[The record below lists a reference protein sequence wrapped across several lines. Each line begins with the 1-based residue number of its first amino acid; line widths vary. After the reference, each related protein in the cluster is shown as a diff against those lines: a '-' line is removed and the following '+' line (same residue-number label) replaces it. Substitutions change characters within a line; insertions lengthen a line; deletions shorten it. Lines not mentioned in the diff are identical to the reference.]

1 MAATG
6 WPELILGAKMK
17 GIYFT
22 GHGVAEL
29 AELPDPKLKPGHAL
43 IDVKASGLC
52 HTDIDV
58 LHGRYGSSAFPLIP
72 GHEYAG
78 VVIAVAEDV
87 TNVKPGDRVAVDP
100 NIPCGHCRACLKG
113 LSNLCADLKA
123 YGVTHNGGFAN
134 KSLVNAQHLHPIGN
148 LPFDVAALAEPLACV
163 LNGLGVAELKTG
175 PQGSQTALV
184 FGAGPIG
191 LLLALSLKAQ
201 GVEKVTVADINQHR
215 LAFTESLGLESVV
228 SGSEELDARKKSFD
242 FVADATGIAK
252 VAEGM
257 VSFTA
262 DGGTVLVFGVCAPD
276 ARISVAPFE
285 IFRRQIRIAGS
296 HSLIRNIPQALEIL
310 HKDKGEMA
318 RIVSHRIPIEEML
331 PFFTKQGTDPATL
344 KVQFV
349 PA

>member
-1 MAATG
+1 
-6 WPELILGAKMK
+6 MK
-17 GIYFT
+17 AIYFT
-22 GHGVAEL
+22 GHGIAEL
-29 AELPDPKLKPGHAL
+29 AQLADPELKPGHAL

-58 LHGRYGSSAFPLIP
+58 LHGRYGSSAFPLVP
-72 GHEYAG
+72 GHEYVG
-78 VVIAVAEDV
+78 VVLAVAEDV
-87 TNVKPGDRVAVDP
+87 TNVKPGDRVAIDP
-100 NIPCGHCRACLKG
+100 NIPCGHCRACQKG
-113 LSNLCADLKA
+113 LTNLCADLKA
-123 YGVTHNGGFAN
+123 YGVTHNGGFAD
-134 KSLVNAQHLHPIGN
+134 KSLVNAQHLHLIGD

-163 LNGLGVAELKTG
+163 LNGLGAAELKTG
-175 PQGSQTALV
+175 PQGAETALI

-201 GVEKVTVADINQHR
+201 GVAKVAVADINEHR
-215 LAFTESLGLESVV
+215 LAFTASLGLEPLV
-228 SGSEELDARKKSFD
+228 SGSDALEARKRSFD

-296 HSLIRNIPQALEIL
+296 HSLNRNIPQALEIL
-310 HKDKGEMA
+310 QKDKGHMA
-318 RIVSHRIPIEEML
+318 RLVSHRLPIEEML
-331 PFFTKQGTDPATL
+331 PFFTKKGGDPATM

-349 PA
+349 QA